1 MEEEIRKLLRTT
13 LVGRELICLDEVDS
27 TNTYAKRLALSGAA
41 DGTVVIADG
50 QTAGRGRQERLFQ
63 SPKGKGLYL
72 SVLLRP
78 RLPAERLIPA
88 TAMAGVAVCDAVERT
103 CGVRPGLKW
112 PNDPVLGGR
121 KLSGI
126 LTELTGALEL
136 IVGIGINVSQTE
148 TDFSPEVAAV
158 ATSLEQELGRSV
170 SRPALAAALIG
181 ELDRLYAALRS
192 GETASYRDACRRD
205 CVNLGKTV
213 QILSGT
219 RRETAEALD
228 LDDAFGLI
236 VRDGRG
242 RTRTIRSGE
251 VSVRG
256 MYGYVE

>member
-1 MEEEIRKLLRTT
+1 MDKEIRELLRTT

-41 DGTVVIADG
+41 DGTVVIADC
-50 QTAGRGRQERLFQ
+50 QTAGRGRRERLFQ
-63 SPKGKGLYL
+63 SPRGKGLYL
-72 SVLLRP
+72 TALLRP
-78 RLPAERLIPA
+78 QLPAEQLIPA

-136 IVGIGINVSQTE
+136 IVGIGINVSQTAA
-148 TDFSPEVAAV
+148 DFSPDVAMV
-158 ATSLEQELGRSV
+158 ATSLERELGRSV
-170 SRPALAAALIG
+170 SRPALAAALIE

-192 GETASYRDACRRD
+192 GQTAPYRDAYRQD

-213 QILSGT
+213 QIFSGDG
-219 RRETAEALD
+219 RETAEALGID
-228 LDDAFGLI
+228 EAFGLI
-236 VRDGRG
+236 VRNGQG
-242 RTRTIRSGE
+242 QVRTVRSGE